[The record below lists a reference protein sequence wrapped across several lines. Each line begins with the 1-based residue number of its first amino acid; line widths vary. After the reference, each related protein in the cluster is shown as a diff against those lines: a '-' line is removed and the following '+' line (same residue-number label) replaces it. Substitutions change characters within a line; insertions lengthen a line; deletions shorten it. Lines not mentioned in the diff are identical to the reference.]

1 MQGGAREQK
10 GQKGR
15 EEIMSEPFLGE
26 IRMVGWSFA
35 ANGWALCNGQLMSIS
50 QNTALFS
57 LLGTTYGG
65 DGIQTFALPNLQG
78 RVPIHQ
84 GQGPGLSP
92 YVIGQVAG
100 SENVTLLQNQMP
112 THNHLVGVSNQLGT
126 VSDPTN
132 AILAQG
138 NSGEARRPVPV
149 SDYVTT
155 AVTGALAPTTV
166 SSVGGNQPHTNLQ
179 PFLCVN
185 FIIALQGIFP
195 SRS

>member
-1 MQGGAREQK
+1 
-10 GQKGR
+10 
-15 EEIMSEPFLGE
+15 
-26 IRMVGWSFA
+26 MVGWNFA

-65 DGIQTFALPNLQG
+65 DGVQTFALPNLQG

-84 GQGPGLSP
+84 GQGVGLSP
-92 YVIGQVAG
+92 YVMGQIAG

-112 THNHLVGVSNQLGT
+112 LHNHLVGVSNQPGT
-126 VSDPTN
+126 VPDPTN

-138 NSGEARRPVPV
+138 NSGEARRPVAV

-155 AVTGALAPTTV
+155 ATTGSLAPATV
-166 SSVGGNQPHTNLQ
+166 SSVGGNQPHNNLQ
-179 PFLCVN
+179 PYLCVN